1 MVKYKILLGALVC
14 FLVCDVVYAQ
24 SFSQADSL
32 RGQITPARACYNV
45 LKYEIDVKFPYLTGE
60 RDAAGKL
67 KYPIQGSVLFI
78 AANTS
83 DHQRLQLDLFAH
95 LVIDSIVWKERHLS
109 FTRIANAVFVDF
121 PELQRAGEDLA
132 FTVHYHGDLI
142 IAKRAP
148 WDGGFVFTTDN
159 AKKPWIGVA
168 CEGFGASSWWPCK
181 DHLSDEP
188 DKGVRL
194 NIHIPP
200 NSGLLA
206 VGNGRLTSQKTSA
219 DWEVFSWEV
228 RNPINTY
235 NVTVNIGD
243 YTHFSDNYSDAD
255 GEERL
260 LDYYVLSYQ
269 LARAQAHFKQVGPML
284 QCFEKVFGPYAFWE
298 DGYKLVETPY
308 WGMEHQSAVAYGNNY
323 KNNKWGFDFIIIHES
338 AHEWWGN
345 SVSVADHADMWIHEG
360 FTTYAETIY
369 LECQSNQANAST
381 YLLEQRKRIALK
393 QPMVGPYE
401 VNFTDADTDVY
412 YKGAW
417 MLHSMRNSLA
427 NDSLFFTYLKRCY
440 QQFYKQVTHTDAM
453 LDFWILQMGE
463 NYRPAWEHYLFKI
476 TLPVLAWQQRGK
488 GKKAKWYYRYEGVED
503 GFYLPLT
510 LSDGRRIVPG
520 KLWQLY
526 EGDFNA
532 TTEQHILTR
541 YLLDVKKMN

>member
-1 MVKYKILLGALVC
+1 MVKYKILLNALLSIVL
-14 FLVCDVVYAQ
+14 FDVASAQ

-32 RGQITPARACYNV
+32 RGQITPLRACYDV
-45 LKYEIDVKFPYLTGE
+45 LKYEIDVKFPFLTGQ
-60 RDAAGKL
+60 RDSDGEL

-78 AANTS
+78 ASNTL
-83 DHQRLQLDLFAH
+83 DHQQLQLDLFAH
-95 LVIDSIVWKERHLS
+95 LVIDSIVWKGRHLS
-109 FTRIANAVFVDF
+109 FSRTANAVFVDF
-121 PELQRAGEDLA
+121 PELQRAGEHLS
-132 FTVHYHGDLI
+132 FTVFYRGNLI

-188 DKGVRL
+188 DQGIRL
-194 NIHIPP
+194 NIHIPQK
-200 NSGLLA
+200 SGLLA
-206 VGNGRLTSQKTSA
+206 VGNGRLSA
-219 DWEVFSWEV
+219 RKKSGDWEVFSWEV
-228 RNPINTY
+228 SNPINTY

-243 YTHFSDNYSDAD
+243 FSHFSDRYLDAI
-255 GEERL
+255 GEERI

-345 SVSVADHADMWIHEG
+345 SVSVSDHADMWIHEG

-369 LECQSNQANAST
+369 LECQSNQANAKA

-401 VNFTDADTDVY
+401 VNYTDTDTDVY
-412 YKGAW
+412 FKGAW
-417 MLHSMRNSLA
+417 MLHTMRNSLA

-440 QQFYKQVTHTDAM
+440 QHFYKQVTDTEAM
-453 LDFWILQMGE
+453 LDFWMLQMGE
-463 NYRPAWEHYLFKI
+463 SYRSAWEHYLFKT

-488 GKKAKWYYRYEGVED
+488 GKKTRWYYRYEGVAD
-503 GFYLPLT
+503 TFYMPLALPGGLKV
-510 LSDGRRIVPG
+510 VPG
-520 KLWQLY
+520 KSWQLY
-526 EGDFNA
+526 EGEFNS
-532 TTEQHILTR
+532 EMQQYLREH
-541 YLLDVKKMN
+541 YLLEVKR

>member
-1 MVKYKILLGALVC
+1 MVKYKILMNALLC
-14 FLVCDVVYAQ
+14 IMLFDVASAQ
-24 SFSQADSL
+24 IFSQADSL
-32 RGQITPARACYNV
+32 RGQITPLRACYDV
-45 LKYEIDVKFPYLTGE
+45 LKYEIDVRFPFLTGQ
-60 RDAAGKL
+60 RDSDGEV

-78 AANTS
+78 ASNTL
-83 DHQRLQLDLFAH
+83 DHQRLQLDLLAH
-95 LVIDSIVWKERHLS
+95 LVIDSIVWKGMHLS
-109 FTRIANAVFVDF
+109 FTRTANAVFVDF
-121 PELQRAGEDLA
+121 PELQRAGEDLL
-132 FTVHYHGDLI
+132 FTVFYRGDLI

-188 DKGVRL
+188 DQGIRL
-194 NIHIPP
+194 NIHIPQ

-206 VGNGRLTSQKTSA
+206 VGNGRLLARKKSG

-228 RNPINTY
+228 SNPINTY

-243 YTHFSDNYSDAD
+243 YIHFSDSYLDAI
-255 GEERL
+255 GEERI
-260 LDYYVLSYQ
+260 LDYYVLSSQ
-269 LARAQAHFKQVGPML
+269 LSRAQAHFKQVGPML

-345 SVSVADHADMWIHEG
+345 SVSVSDHADMWIHEG

-369 LECQSNQANAST
+369 LECQSNQANAKA

-401 VNFTDADTDVY
+401 VNYTDTDTDVY
-412 YKGAW
+412 FKGAW
-417 MLHSMRNSLA
+417 MLHTMRNSLA
-427 NDSLFFTYLKRCY
+427 NDSLFFAYLKHCY
-440 QQFYKQVTHTDAM
+440 QYFYKQVTNTDAM
-453 LDFWILQMGE
+453 LDFWMLQMGE
-463 NYRPAWEHYLFKI
+463 SYRSAWEHYLYKT
-476 TLPVLAWQQRGK
+476 TLPVLAWKQRGK
-488 GKKAKWYYRYEGVED
+488 GKKIRWYYRYEGVED
-503 GFYLPLT
+503 TFYMPLT
-510 LSDGRRIVPG
+510 LPGGLKVVPG
-520 KLWQLY
+520 KSWQLY
-526 EGDFNA
+526 EGEFNSA
-532 TTEQHILTR
+532 LQQ
-541 YLLDVKKMN
+541 YLREHYLVDVKR